1 MRSPN
6 LVFLISDQQQAG
18 TVQPG
23 SICRTPNLD
32 SLAAAGVRFE
42 RCYSAN
48 VVCSPSRA
56 SILTG
61 LLPHSHGVVDCTH
74 TAAPPRADLRE
85 GLSFWTRWLK
95 EAGYHQG
102 YFGKWH
108 VERTNLLENFGFD
121 TCEVRGEPEN
131 QRRYLEHR
139 QRLGLKDRPELADSH
154 YARHKG
160 YMDLLLYGVTD
171 EPVEAT
177 MEHYLFSRGI
187 DFLKEAA
194 SRPHRPWALYVSVPG
209 PHDPY
214 VAPGAFYERYDP
226 ASIPRPASFS
236 DDLADRPGIYRRTQ
250 SVWRDMDW
258 QSFARATACYYA
270 VCTMIDDQVGR
281 LLTALAETG
290 EEEDT
295 VIVYLS
301 DHGDYMGAHRLLL
314 KGIPPFEE
322 VYRVPLIM
330 KGPGLP
336 QGRTNADVVSTMDLA
351 PTLVELLLGKDFPC
365 QGRSLVPRLNGQA
378 GWEQEAFAECH
389 GVRFNY
395 TQRILWRDRC
405 KYVFNGFDEDEL
417 YDLESDP
424 HELRNLARDPSS
436 GPLAEEMATRMWE
449 IATGTGDFNLY
460 QSHYGMYRYAPV
472 GPQAAA
478 ADNRNA

>member
-1 MRSPN
+1 MSGTIRPPSP
-6 LVFLISDQQQAG
+6 D
-18 TVQPG
+18 
-23 SICRTPNLD
+23 
-32 SLAAAGVRFE
+32 
-42 RCYSAN
+42 
-48 VVCSPSRA
+48 
-56 SILTG
+56 
-61 LLPHSHGVVDCTH
+61 
-74 TAAPPRADLRE
+74 
-85 GLSFWTRWLK
+85 
-95 EAGYHQG
+95 
-102 YFGKWH
+102 
-108 VERTNLLENFGFD
+108 
-121 TCEVRGEPEN
+121 
-131 QRRYLEHR
+131 
-139 QRLGLKDRPELADSH
+139 
-154 YARHKG
+154 
-160 YMDLLLYGVTD
+160 
-171 EPVEAT
+171 
-177 MEHYLFSRGI
+177 
-187 DFLKEAA
+187 
-194 SRPHRPWALYVSVPG
+194 
-209 PHDPY
+209 
-214 VAPGAFYERYDP
+214 
-226 ASIPRPASFS
+226 RPAS
-236 DDLADRPGIYRRTQ
+236 RTT
-250 SVWRDMDW
+250 SPTGRGSTGVPRVCGVTWIG
-258 QSFARATACYYA
+258 SASPEATACYYA

-281 LLTALAETG
+281 LLAALAETG

-336 QGRTNADVVSTMDLA
+336 QGRTTSDVVSTMDLA

-365 QGRSLVPRLNGQA
+365 QGRSLVPRLNDRA